1 MNVVITLVQKNDR
14 FVFLQRQDGS
24 WTFPSGKVEFDESVE
39 QASLRE
45 ACEETGL
52 KTYVVGLLGW
62 WRSDD
67 NILHYVHAVHE
78 AGELRINEAD
88 KFIKAEW
95 KTAREI
101 LEITQGKIY
110 EPVRAILDVTDQ
122 LNKGRQPKSLGNGPI

>member
-24 WTFPSGKVEFDESVE
+24 WTFPSGKIEADESVE

-45 ACEETGL
+45 SCEETGL
-52 KTYVVGLLGW
+52 KTHLVGLLGW
-62 WRSDD
+62 RKSDD
-67 NILHYVHAVHE
+67 KILHYVHAVHE
-78 AGELRINEAD
+78 SGELRVNEPD
-88 KFIKAEW
+88 KFAKAEW

-122 LNKGRQPKSLGNGPI
+122 LNKGRWPKSLGNGPV